1 MMLCLQQAPYNSERQ
16 LQVIE
21 KETQHL
27 NKFNPHLIT
36 EEESPFILSL
46 SLPPSFLT
54 GPNIA
59 ITVPTDF

>member
-46 SLPPSFLT
+46 SLSLPLSLW
-54 GPNIA
+54 GRILQ
-59 ITVPTDF
+59 